1 MLGKPEG
8 PSQAQLAD
16 NRVSQRN
23 GPLATFENFSL
34 HQRSSAGPMSL
45 SLTALT
51 PSSRPARRT
60 ARCSA
65 RPDRVVF
72 RTRARRSL
80 DWRVVLVAGIS
91 GSMEAFDTGPAPAT
105 LRGVRVAVVS
115 DVHGNLA
122 ALEAVVADLRLTGP
136 DLVLQAGDAAVLGPR
151 PAEVVDRLR
160 ELAWPALVGNT
171 DQMLWE
177 PEAQVEQERRAPRL
191 RSWLGVLFGVL
202 GPWAAER
209 LGDQRLAWLRS
220 LPEERRAGG
229 VRVVHA
235 SPGDLWR
242 APAPEAAD
250 AELAATYGGQEAVIA
265 VYGHVHRPF
274 VRELP
279 GLIVANCGSVGLPP
293 SDAKCDRDI
302 VHFPLHEL
310 VEAPHFFQGV
320 DHARRELARHL

>member
-1 MLGKPEG
+1 M
-8 PSQAQLAD
+8 
-16 NRVSQRN
+16 
-23 GPLATFENFSL
+23 
-34 HQRSSAGPMSL
+34 
-45 SLTALT
+45 
-51 PSSRPARRT
+51 
-60 ARCSA
+60 
-65 RPDRVVF
+65 
-72 RTRARRSL
+72 
-80 DWRVVLVAGIS
+80 
-91 GSMEAFDTGPAPAT
+91 

-115 DVHGNLA
+115 DVHGSLA

-151 PAEVVDRLR
+151 PVEVVDRLR

-177 PEAQVEQERRAPRL
+177 PAAQAEQDRRAPRL
-191 RSWLGVLFGVL
+191 RSWLDVLFGVL

-220 LPEERRAGG
+220 LPEERRTGG

-242 APAPEAAD
+242 APAPEATD
-250 AELAATYGGQEAVIA
+250 AELAATYGGQEAAVT

-279 GLIVANCGSVGLPP
+279 GLVVANCGSVGLPWDGDPRAAYLLVDGGRP
-293 SDAKCDRDI
+293 SVRRVEYDMERARRDLAASG
-302 VHFPLHEL
+302 FPLPAWL
-310 VEAPHFFQGV
+310 EAVQRE
-320 DHARRELARHL
+320 ARFTRPERLTG